1 MNVGA
6 ADRASQEATAGSAR
20 RLAPPLNVRQ
30 RPSQASTAASPE
42 DLGLAPF

>member
-30 RPSQASTAASPE
+30 PPIAATDSRLARRPRT
-42 DLGLAPF
+42 